1 MNFTFNDDQL
11 LFRDTV
17 RDLLTHEVTAERIRQ
32 RWDSATGIDSA
43 ALKSMVDLGLTAAL
57 VPEAQGGLGLNAV
70 DFILLAEECG
80 RAALPEPIVDSCLVA
95 TPMLVD
101 ADRALD
107 GGNSC
112 LLELLEGIAAGEQT
126 VLCGTSINPYI
137 NYAHCADYLLLPHGN
152 EVHLVAVKD
161 VELERQ
167 TSVDLSRRLSKV
179 NWIPRSETCIASG
192 EMGADLWRSSLNR
205 GALGNAAQLLGL
217 TEAMVAR
224 SVQFATDREQFGRPI
239 GVNQAVKHLLA
250 DCAVKAEFAKPAIY
264 RAAYTVAVAPTRADW
279 SVSHAKASAGDA
291 ANTASRNCTQVHG
304 AMGYTCECDLHI
316 WMKRAW
322 TLDREWGDAGF
333 HKNRIHE
340 WLLQPKALLGPE
352 YTFGRRHMGDATY
365 STVAS

>member
-11 LFRDTV
+11 LFRDSV
-17 RDLLTHEVTAERIRQ
+17 RDLLRNEVTAERIRQ
-32 RWDSATGIDSA
+32 RWDSDSGVDSA
-43 ALKSMVDLGLTAAL
+43 ALQSLVDLGLTAAL
-57 VPEAQGGLGLNAV
+57 VPEEQGGLGLNAV
-70 DFILLAEECG
+70 DFILIAEECG

-101 ADRALD
+101 ADRALEGSD
-107 GGNSC
+107 SRLG
-112 LLELLEGIAAGEQT
+112 ELLQAIASGDQT
-126 VLCGTSINPYI
+126 VLCGPSINPYI
-137 NYAHCADYLLLPHGN
+137 NFAHSADYLLLPHGN
-152 EVHLVAVKD
+152 EVHLVANDAVQL
-161 VELERQ
+161 ELQ

-179 NWIPRSETCIASG
+179 SWQPRSETCIARG
-192 EMGADLWRSSLNR
+192 EMGADLWRSTLNR
-205 GALGNAAQLLGL
+205 GALANAAQLLGL
-217 TEAMVAR
+217 SEAMVAR

-291 ANTASRNCTQVHG
+291 ARAASRNCTQVHG
-304 AMGYTCECDLHI
+304 AMGYTWECDLHI

-340 WLLQPKALLGPE
+340 WLLQPNALLGPE
-352 YTFGRRHMGDATY
+352 YTFGRRHMGDAATPIT
-365 STVAS
+365 SA

>member
-17 RDLLTHEVTAERIRQ
+17 RDLLTHEVTPERIRQ

-126 VLCGTSINPYI
+126 VLCGPSINPYI

-304 AMGYTCECDLHI
+304 AMGYTWECDLHI

-352 YTFGRRHMGDATY
+352 YTFGRHHMGDATY
-365 STVAS
+365 STVAP

>member
-1 MNFTFNDDQL
+1 MNFTLNDDQL

-101 ADRALD
+101 AGRALD

-126 VLCGTSINPYI
+126 VLCGPSINPYI

-304 AMGYTCECDLHI
+304 AMGYTWECDLHI

-365 STVAS
+365 STVAP

>member
-126 VLCGTSINPYI
+126 VLCGPSINPYI

-205 GALGNAAQLLGL
+205 GALGNAA
-217 TEAMVAR
+217 
-224 SVQFATDREQFGRPI
+224 
-239 GVNQAVKHLLA
+239 
-250 DCAVKAEFAKPAIY
+250 
-264 RAAYTVAVAPTRADW
+264 
-279 SVSHAKASAGDA
+279 
-291 ANTASRNCTQVHG
+291 
-304 AMGYTCECDLHI
+304 
-316 WMKRAW
+316 
-322 TLDREWGDAGF
+322 
-333 HKNRIHE
+333 
-340 WLLQPKALLGPE
+340 
-352 YTFGRRHMGDATY
+352 
-365 STVAS
+365 

>member
-126 VLCGTSINPYI
+126 VLCGPSINPYI

-192 EMGADLWRSSLNR
+192 QMGADLWRSSLNR

-304 AMGYTCECDLHI
+304 AMGYTWECDLHI

-352 YTFGRRHMGDATY
+352 YTFGRRQMGDATY

>member
-126 VLCGTSINPYI
+126 VLCGASINPYI

-304 AMGYTCECDLHI
+304 AMGYTWECDLHI

-352 YTFGRRHMGDATY
+352 YTFGRLHMGDATY
-365 STVAS
+365 STVAP

>member
-1 MNFTFNDDQL
+1 MNCTFSDDQL

-17 RDLLTHEVTAERIRQ
+17 RDLLSNEVTAERIRQ
-32 RWDSATGIDSA
+32 RWDSDNGIDSA
-43 ALKSMVDLGLTAAL
+43 ALQSMVDLGLTAAL
-57 VPEAQGGLGLNAV
+57 VPEEQGGLGFNTV
-70 DFILLAEECG
+70 DFILIAEECG

-101 ADRALD
+101 ADLALEGSD
-107 GGNSC
+107 NRVR
-112 LLELLEGIAAGEQT
+112 ELLEAVASGEKT
-126 VLCGTSINPYI
+126 VLCGPSINPYI
-137 NYAHCADYLLLPHGN
+137 NFAHSADYLLLPHGN
-152 EVHLVAVKD
+152 EVHLVATDRVQL
-161 VELERQ
+161 ELQ

-179 NWIPRSETCIASG
+179 SWQPRSETCIARG
-192 EMGADLWRSSLNR
+192 EIGADLWRSTLNR
-205 GALGNAAQLLGL
+205 GALANAAQLLGL
-217 TEAMVAR
+217 SEAMVAQA
-224 SVQFATDREQFGRPI
+224 VKFASDREQFGRPI

-291 ANTASRNCTQVHG
+291 ARAASRNCTQVHG
-304 AMGYTCECDLHI
+304 AMGYTWECDLHI

-340 WLLQPKALLGPE
+340 WLLQPNALLGPQ
-352 YTFGRRHMGDATY
+352 YTFGRRHMGDAATPI
-365 STVAS
+365 TAA

>member
-101 ADRALD
+101 ADRELD

-126 VLCGTSINPYI
+126 VLCGPSINPYI

-304 AMGYTCECDLHI
+304 AMGYTWECDLHI

-322 TLDREWGDAGF
+322 ALDREWGDAGF

-365 STVAS
+365 STVAP

>member
-126 VLCGTSINPYI
+126 VLCGPSINTYI

-264 RAAYTVAVAPTRADW
+264 RAAYTVAVAPTGRYLTPKPALGTRPIRRAATARRYTVPW
-279 SVSHAKASAGDA
+279 ATPGSA
-291 ANTASRNCTQVHG
+291 TCTYG
-304 AMGYTCECDLHI
+304 
-316 WMKRAW
+316 
-322 TLDREWGDAGF
+322 
-333 HKNRIHE
+333 
-340 WLLQPKALLGPE
+340 
-352 YTFGRRHMGDATY
+352 
-365 STVAS
+365 

>member
-1 MNFTFNDDQL
+1 MNFTFSDDQL

-17 RDLLTHEVTAERIRQ
+17 RDLLSNEVTAERIRQ
-32 RWDSATGIDSA
+32 RWDSDNGIDSA
-43 ALKSMVDLGLTAAL
+43 ALQSMVDLGLTAAL
-57 VPEAQGGLGLNAV
+57 VPEEQGGLGFNTV
-70 DFILLAEECG
+70 DFILIAEECG

-101 ADRALD
+101 ADLALEGSD
-107 GGNSC
+107 NRVR
-112 LLELLEGIAAGEQT
+112 ELLEAVASGEKT
-126 VLCGTSINPYI
+126 VLCGPSINPYI
-137 NYAHCADYLLLPHGN
+137 NFAHSADYLLLPHGN
-152 EVHLVAVKD
+152 EVHLVATDRVQL
-161 VELERQ
+161 ELQ

-179 NWIPRSETCIASG
+179 SWQPRSETCIARG
-192 EMGADLWRSSLNR
+192 EIGADLWRSTLNR
-205 GALGNAAQLLGL
+205 GALANAAQLLGL
-217 TEAMVAR
+217 SEAMVAQA
-224 SVQFATDREQFGRPI
+224 VKFASDREQFGRPI

-291 ANTASRNCTQVHG
+291 ARAASRNCTQVHG
-304 AMGYTCECDLHI
+304 AMGYTWECDLHI

-340 WLLQPKALLGPE
+340 WLLQPNALLGPQ
-352 YTFGRRHMGDATY
+352 YTFGRRHMGDAATPI
-365 STVAS
+365 TAA

>member
-1 MNFTFNDDQL
+1 MNFTFSDDQL

-17 RDLLTHEVTAERIRQ
+17 RDLLSNEVTAERIRQ
-32 RWDSATGIDSA
+32 RWDSDIGIDSA
-43 ALKSMVDLGLTAAL
+43 ALQSMVDLGLTAAL
-57 VPEAQGGLGLNAV
+57 VPEEQGGLGFNTV
-70 DFILLAEECG
+70 DFILIAEECG

-101 ADRALD
+101 ADLALEGSD
-107 GGNSC
+107 NRVR
-112 LLELLEGIAAGEQT
+112 ELLEAVASGEKT
-126 VLCGTSINPYI
+126 VLCGPSINPYI
-137 NYAHCADYLLLPHGN
+137 NFAHSADYLLLPHGN
-152 EVHLVAVKD
+152 EVHLVATDRVQL
-161 VELERQ
+161 ELQ

-179 NWIPRSETCIASG
+179 SWQPRSETCIARG
-192 EMGADLWRSSLNR
+192 EIGADLWRSTLNR
-205 GALGNAAQLLGL
+205 GALANAAQLLGL
-217 TEAMVAR
+217 SEAMVAQA
-224 SVQFATDREQFGRPI
+224 VKFASDREQFGRPI

-291 ANTASRNCTQVHG
+291 ARAASRNCTQVHG
-304 AMGYTCECDLHI
+304 AMGYTWECDLHI

-340 WLLQPKALLGPE
+340 WLLQPNALLGPQ
-352 YTFGRRHMGDATY
+352 YTFGRRHMGDAATPI
-365 STVAS
+365 TAA

>member
-1 MNFTFNDDQL
+1 MNFTFSDDQL

-17 RDLLTHEVTAERIRQ
+17 RDLLSNEVTAERIRQ
-32 RWDSATGIDSA
+32 RWDSDSGIDSA
-43 ALKSMVDLGLTAAL
+43 ALQSMVDLGLTAAL
-57 VPEAQGGLGLNAV
+57 VPEEQGGLGFNTV
-70 DFILLAEECG
+70 DFILIAEECG

-101 ADRALD
+101 ADLALEGSD
-107 GGNSC
+107 NRVR
-112 LLELLEGIAAGEQT
+112 ELLEAVASGEKT
-126 VLCGTSINPYI
+126 VLCGPSINPYI
-137 NYAHCADYLLLPHGN
+137 NFAHSADYLLLPHGN
-152 EVHLVAVKD
+152 EVHLVATDRVQL
-161 VELERQ
+161 ELQ

-179 NWIPRSETCIASG
+179 SWQPRSETCIARG
-192 EMGADLWRSSLNR
+192 EIGADLWRSTLNR
-205 GALGNAAQLLGL
+205 GALANAAQLLGL
-217 TEAMVAR
+217 SEAMVAQA
-224 SVQFATDREQFGRPI
+224 VKFASDREQFGRPI

-291 ANTASRNCTQVHG
+291 ARAASRNCTQVHG
-304 AMGYTCECDLHI
+304 AMGYTWECDLHI

-340 WLLQPKALLGPE
+340 WLLQPNALLGPQ
-352 YTFGRRHMGDATY
+352 YTFGRRHMGDAATPI
-365 STVAS
+365 TAA

>member
-192 EMGADLWRSSLNR
+192 QMGADLWRSSLNR

-304 AMGYTCECDLHI
+304 AMGYTWECDLHI

-365 STVAS
+365 STVAP

>member
-1 MNFTFNDDQL
+1 MNFTLNDDQL

-112 LLELLEGIAAGEQT
+112 LLELLEGITAGEQT
-126 VLCGTSINPYI
+126 VLCGPSINPYI

-304 AMGYTCECDLHI
+304 AMGYTWECDLHI

-365 STVAS
+365 STVAP

>member
-1 MNFTFNDDQL
+1 MNFTLNDDQL

-126 VLCGTSINPYI
+126 VLCGPSINPYI

-304 AMGYTCECDLHI
+304 AMGYTWECDLHI

-322 TLDREWGDAGF
+322 ALDREWGDAGF

-365 STVAS
+365 STVAP

>member
-304 AMGYTCECDLHI
+304 AMGYTWECDLHI

>member
-1 MNFTFNDDQL
+1 MNFTLNDDQL

-126 VLCGTSINPYI
+126 VLCGPSINPYI

-304 AMGYTCECDLHI
+304 AMGYTWECDLHI

-333 HKNRIHE
+333 HKNRMHE

-365 STVAS
+365 STVAP

>member
-1 MNFTFNDDQL
+1 MNFTFSDDQL

-17 RDLLTHEVTAERIRQ
+17 RDLLSNEVTAERIRQ
-32 RWDSATGIDSA
+32 RWDSDSGIDSA
-43 ALKSMVDLGLTAAL
+43 ALQSMVDLGLTAAL
-57 VPEAQGGLGLNAV
+57 VPEEQGGLGFNTV
-70 DFILLAEECG
+70 DFILIAEECG

-101 ADRALD
+101 ADLALEGSD
-107 GGNSC
+107 NRVR
-112 LLELLEGIAAGEQT
+112 ELLEAVASGEKT
-126 VLCGTSINPYI
+126 VLCGPSINPYI
-137 NYAHCADYLLLPHGN
+137 NFAHSADYLLLPHGN
-152 EVHLVAVKD
+152 EVHLVATDRVQL
-161 VELERQ
+161 ELQ

-179 NWIPRSETCIASG
+179 SWQPRSETCIARG
-192 EMGADLWRSSLNR
+192 EIGADLWRSTLNR
-205 GALGNAAQLLGL
+205 GALANAAQLLGL
-217 TEAMVAR
+217 SEAMVAQA
-224 SVQFATDREQFGRPI
+224 VKFASDREQFGRPI

-291 ANTASRNCTQVHG
+291 ARAASRNCTQVHG
-304 AMGYTCECDLHI
+304 AMGYTWECDLHI

-340 WLLQPKALLGPE
+340 WLLQPNALLGPQ
-352 YTFGRRHMGDATY
+352 YTFGRRHMGDAATPI
-365 STVAS
+365 TAT

>member
-126 VLCGTSINPYI
+126 VLCGPSINPYI

-304 AMGYTCECDLHI
+304 AMGYTWECDLHI

-352 YTFGRRHMGDATY
+352 YTFGHRHIGDATY
-365 STVAS
+365 STVAP

>member
-1 MNFTFNDDQL
+1 MNFTFSDDQL

-17 RDLLTHEVTAERIRQ
+17 RDLLSNEVTAERIRQ
-32 RWDSATGIDSA
+32 RWDSDSGVDSA
-43 ALKSMVDLGLTAAL
+43 ALQAMVDLGLTAAL
-57 VPEAQGGLGLNAV
+57 VPEEQGGLGLSAV
-70 DFILLAEECG
+70 DFILIAEECG

-101 ADRALD
+101 ADRALE
-107 GGNSC
+107 GSNSR
-112 LLELLEGIAAGEQT
+112 LRELLEAVALGEQT
-126 VLCGTSINPYI
+126 VLCGPSINPYI
-137 NYAHCADYLLLPHGN
+137 NFAHRADYLLLPHGN
-152 EVHLVAVKD
+152 EVHLVATDAVQL
-161 VELERQ
+161 ELQ

-179 NWIPRSETCIASG
+179 SWQPRSETCIARG
-192 EMGADLWRSSLNR
+192 EIGADLWRSTLNR
-205 GALGNAAQLLGL
+205 GALANAAQLLGL
-217 TEAMVAR
+217 SEAMVAR
-224 SVQFATDREQFGRPI
+224 SVKFATDREQFGRPI

-291 ANTASRNCTQVHG
+291 ARAASRNCTQVHG
-304 AMGYTCECDLHI
+304 AMGYTWECDLHI

-340 WLLQPKALLGPE
+340 WLLQPKALLGPQ
-352 YTFGRRHMGDATY
+352 YTFGRRHMGDAANPITA
-365 STVAS
+365 V

>member
-1 MNFTFNDDQL
+1 MNFTFSDDQL

-17 RDLLTHEVTAERIRQ
+17 RDLLSNEVTAERIRQ
-32 RWDSATGIDSA
+32 RWDSDSGIDSA
-43 ALKSMVDLGLTAAL
+43 ALQSMVDLGLTAAL
-57 VPEAQGGLGLNAV
+57 VPEEQGGLGFNTV
-70 DFILLAEECG
+70 DFILIAEECG

-101 ADRALD
+101 ADLALEGSD
-107 GGNSC
+107 NRVR
-112 LLELLEGIAAGEQT
+112 ELLEAVASGEKT
-126 VLCGTSINPYI
+126 VLCGPSINPYI
-137 NYAHCADYLLLPHGN
+137 NFAHSADYLLLPHGN
-152 EVHLVAVKD
+152 EVHLVATDRVQL
-161 VELERQ
+161 ELQ

-179 NWIPRSETCIASG
+179 SWQPRSETCIVRG
-192 EMGADLWRSSLNR
+192 EIGADLWRSTLNR
-205 GALGNAAQLLGL
+205 GALANAAQLLGL
-217 TEAMVAR
+217 SEAMVAQA
-224 SVQFATDREQFGRPI
+224 VKFASDREQFGRPI

-291 ANTASRNCTQVHG
+291 ARAASRNCTQVHG
-304 AMGYTCECDLHI
+304 AMGYTWECDLHI

-340 WLLQPKALLGPE
+340 WLLQPNALLGPQ
-352 YTFGRRHMGDATY
+352 YTFGRRHMGDAATPI
-365 STVAS
+365 TAA

>member
-304 AMGYTCECDLHI
+304 AMGYTWECDLHI

-365 STVAS
+365 STVAP

>member
-304 AMGYTCECDLHI
+304 AMGYTWECDLHI
-316 WMKRAW
+316 WMKLAW

-365 STVAS
+365 STVAP

>member
-179 NWIPRSETCIASG
+179 NWIPRSETCITSG
-192 EMGADLWRSSLNR
+192 QMGADLWRSSLNR

-304 AMGYTCECDLHI
+304 AMGYTWECDLHI

-365 STVAS
+365 STVAP

>member
-1 MNFTFNDDQL
+1 

-17 RDLLTHEVTAERIRQ
+17 RDLLSNEVTAERIRQ
-32 RWDSATGIDSA
+32 RWDSDSGIDSA
-43 ALKSMVDLGLTAAL
+43 ALQSMVDLGLTAAL
-57 VPEAQGGLGLNAV
+57 VPEEQGGLGFNTV
-70 DFILLAEECG
+70 DFILIAEECG

-101 ADRALD
+101 ADLALEGSD
-107 GGNSC
+107 NRVR
-112 LLELLEGIAAGEQT
+112 ELLEAVASGEKT
-126 VLCGTSINPYI
+126 VLCGPSINPYI
-137 NYAHCADYLLLPHGN
+137 NFAHSADYLLLPHGN
-152 EVHLVAVKD
+152 EVHLVATDRVQL
-161 VELERQ
+161 ELQ

-179 NWIPRSETCIASG
+179 SWQPRSETCIARG
-192 EMGADLWRSSLNR
+192 EIGADLWRSTLNR
-205 GALGNAAQLLGL
+205 GALANAAQLLGL
-217 TEAMVAR
+217 SEAMVAQA
-224 SVQFATDREQFGRPI
+224 VKFASDREQFGRPI

-291 ANTASRNCTQVHG
+291 ARAASRNCTQVHG
-304 AMGYTCECDLHI
+304 AMGYTWECDLHI

-340 WLLQPKALLGPE
+340 WLLQPNALLGPQ
-352 YTFGRRHMGDATY
+352 YTFGRRHMGDAATPI
-365 STVAS
+365 TAA

>member
-126 VLCGTSINPYI
+126 VLCGPSINPYI

-224 SVQFATDREQFGRPI
+224 SVQFATDREQFGESRVCQARDLSRSLHRCGGADSRRLVGISRQSQRWGRGQYGEPQLHAGTRCHGLHLGVRPAHMDEA
-239 GVNQAVKHLLA
+239 GV
-250 DCAVKAEFAKPAIY
+250 DP
-264 RAAYTVAVAPTRADW
+264 R
-279 SVSHAKASAGDA
+279 
-291 ANTASRNCTQVHG
+291 SRVG
-304 AMGYTCECDLHI
+304 
-316 WMKRAW
+316 
-322 TLDREWGDAGF
+322 
-333 HKNRIHE
+333 
-340 WLLQPKALLGPE
+340 
-352 YTFGRRHMGDATY
+352 
-365 STVAS
+365 

>member
-126 VLCGTSINPYI
+126 VLCGPSINPYI

-192 EMGADLWRSSLNR
+192 EMGADLWRSTLNR

-217 TEAMVAR
+217 SEAMVAR

-291 ANTASRNCTQVHG
+291 ANTASRNCTHVHG
-304 AMGYTCECDLHI
+304 AMGYTWECDLHL

-322 TLDREWGDAGF
+322 TLEREWGDAGF
-333 HKNRIHE
+333 HTNRIHE

-365 STVAS
+365 STVAP

>member
-95 TPMLVD
+95 THMLVD

-126 VLCGTSINPYI
+126 VLCGPSINPYI

-304 AMGYTCECDLHI
+304 AMGYTWECDLHI

-365 STVAS
+365 STVAP

>member
-1 MNFTFNDDQL
+1 
-11 LFRDTV
+11 
-17 RDLLTHEVTAERIRQ
+17 
-32 RWDSATGIDSA
+32 
-43 ALKSMVDLGLTAAL
+43 
-57 VPEAQGGLGLNAV
+57 
-70 DFILLAEECG
+70 
-80 RAALPEPIVDSCLVA
+80 
-95 TPMLVD
+95 MLVD

-126 VLCGTSINPYI
+126 VLCGPSINPYI

-304 AMGYTCECDLHI
+304 AMGYTWECDLHI

-365 STVAS
+365 STVAP

>member
-192 EMGADLWRSSLNR
+192 QMGADLWRSSLNR

-304 AMGYTCECDLHI
+304 AMGYTWEVDAQLFL
-316 WMKRAW
+316 KRAW
-322 TLDREWGDAGF
+322 AHDLAFGDGAELAEDLAAGLV
-333 HKNRIHE
+333 R
-340 WLLQPKALLGPE
+340 
-352 YTFGRRHMGDATY
+352 
-365 STVAS
+365 